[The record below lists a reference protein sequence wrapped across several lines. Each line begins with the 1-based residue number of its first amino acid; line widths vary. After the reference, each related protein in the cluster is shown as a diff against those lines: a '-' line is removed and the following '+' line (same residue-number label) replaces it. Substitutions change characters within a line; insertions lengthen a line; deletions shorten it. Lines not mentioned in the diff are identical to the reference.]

1 MSQEWD
7 EKEARRISCE
17 KWIFGGKELG
27 GRFQW
32 ESGTVKETSKG
43 IPGCRMLLILLR
55 NDFADEYGQKAD
67 DKVNIMMR
75 RRRSRGQGRHRQ
87 GRQFTFSAS
96 DSPPPAAAGPLLG
109 TALAR
114 YMY

>member
-1 MSQEWD
+1 MPQEWD
-7 EKEARRISCE
+7 EKEARQISCE
-17 KWIFGGKELG
+17 KLIFGGKELG

-43 IPGCRMLLILLR
+43 IPGCSRMLLTILILLR
-55 NDFADEYGQKAD
+55 DYVAD
-67 DKVNIMMR
+67 DKVNMMMKR
-75 RRRSRGQGRHRQ
+75 MRRSRGQGRHRQ